1 MPLTVFAP
9 KYLSHSFAQNT
20 HASDQNGHS
29 YCDVHIC
36 FLNMQFLGKP
46 AQLLL
51 RVQPDEIEFPFIEE
65 DVGALFIIDS
75 NEEDNASIEITEA
88 TVASR
93 AWTSDMLL
101 PSVDMDRLPGHRL
114 PLLPALPR
122 DNWQFAQ
129 VELKGQVTLQT
140 TFGQELHS
148 LAQQEDVHLVLEI
161 GTWFGGGS
169 SWCIAQGLRRT
180 IRDHN
185 APDKWLITMEL
196 FEPAWE
202 YASKT
207 LALLPV
213 TCMKAGTVE
222 VESYIKPEQMT
233 DEDLSSE
240 HYKLYYERD
249 IKLAREVTPLLKQL
263 CSTYDFDFV
272 LIDGNEYTGLAEY
285 EIVDNIC
292 QPLYLALHDTGTL
305 KTRRVEQLLAQ
316 SSDRWSKISSGV
328 DAAGWAVYKS
338 MH

>member
-1 MPLTVFAP
+1 MLNWLSESAVFLARL
-9 KYLSHSFAQNT
+9 YTS
-20 HASDQNGHS
+20 
-29 YCDVHIC
+29 
-36 FLNMQFLGKP
+36 
-46 AQLLL
+46 
-51 RVQPDEIEFPFIEE
+51 VQPKQIEFPFVEVDIG
-65 DVGALFIIDS
+65 VLFIIDS
-75 NEEDNASIEITEA
+75 NEEDNSSIEITEA
-88 TVASR
+88 IAASR

-114 PLLPALPR
+114 PLLPALPI
-122 DNWQFAQ
+122 DNWQFAP

-140 TFGQELHS
+140 TFGQELHR

-207 LALLPV
+207 LELLPV

-222 VESYIKPEQMT
+222 VESYMKPEQMSA
-233 DEDLSSE
+233 EDLSSE
-240 HYKLYYERD
+240 HYKLYYVRD
-249 IKLAREVTPLLKQL
+249 VKLAREVTPLLKQL

-285 EIVDNIC
+285 EIVDQVC
-292 QPLYLALHDTGTL
+292 QPLYLALHDTATL
-305 KTRRVEQLLAQ
+305 KTRRVEQLLAL

-338 MH
+338 VRW

>member
-1 MPLTVFAP
+1 MLAIQMAIVIG
-9 KYLSHSFAQNT
+9 L
-20 HASDQNGHS
+20 
-29 YCDVHIC
+29 CVIC
-36 FLNMQFLGKP
+36 FLNMQFWDMP
-46 AQLLL
+46 VQLLL
-51 RVQPDEIEFPFIEE
+51 RVQPEEIEFPFVEE
-65 DVGALFIIDS
+65 DMGVLFILDS

-88 TVASR
+88 IVAPR

-101 PSVDMDRLPGHRL
+101 PSVDTDRLPGHRL
-114 PLLPALPR
+114 PLLPALPS
-122 DNWQFAQ
+122 DNWQFAPL
-129 VELKGQVTLQT
+129 ELKGQVTLQT
-140 TFGQELHS
+140 TFGQELYRLS
-148 LAQQEDVHLVLEI
+148 QKEDVHLVLEI

-213 TCMKAGTVE
+213 TCMKATTVE
-222 VESYIKPEQMT
+222 VEGYLKPEQMSA
-233 DEDLSSE
+233 EDRSSE

-249 IKLAREVTPLLKQL
+249 LKLAGEDTPLLEQL

-285 EIVDNIC
+285 EIVDQVC
-292 QPLYLALHDTGTL
+292 RPLYLALHDTNTL
-305 KTRRVEQLLAQ
+305 KTRRVEELLAQ
-316 SSDRWSKISSGV
+316 GSDRWSKISSGV

-338 MH
+338 VLRV